1 MLSGT
6 DNIRGAS
13 SGMRGNR
20 SMFGLGTLINTG
32 AIILGGMAGLLI
44 GRLLKERHQNSL
56 IAACGVS
63 TMFIAIAAFL

>member
-6 DNIRGAS
+6 ENIRGAS

-20 SMFGLGTLINTG
+20 FMFGLGTLINTG

-56 IAACGVS
+56 IVACGVS